1 MTTFYDC
8 PPQVLKIHSDL
19 LLALSHFFAEGGE
32 KLPQTLSPLAKSC
45 STIADHYKLEKL
57 LLAKETLANC
67 SKAERDEHLLMTYEF
82 NRLFVGPKT
91 PEAPPYESVYLSP
104 DHSVMGKQTLAVRKI
119 YRQENLQAEGQGH
132 EPDDFIATELE
143 FAAYLLNRIMEAQVA
158 ENDVH
163 IQDYKT
169 LYHQFWT
176 QHPSLWLGLFAQR
189 IRQSTHHPVFSA
201 LSEVLDTLTTL
212 NAH

>member
-8 PPQVLKIHSDL
+8 PPRVLKIHSDL
-19 LLALSHFFAEGGE
+19 LLALSLLFANGGE

-45 STIADHYKLEKL
+45 STIADHYKLETL
-57 LLAKETLANC
+57 LLAIETLTYF
-67 SKAERDEHLLMTYEF
+67 SKGERDEHLLMTYEF
-82 NRLFVGPKT
+82 NRLFVGPTT

-104 DHSVMGKQTLAVRKI
+104 DHLVMGKQTLAVRKI
-119 YRQENLQAEGQGH
+119 YMQENLQSEGQGH

-143 FAAYLLNRIMEAQVA
+143 FAAYLLNRIMESQVA
-158 ENDVH
+158 KND
-163 IQDYKT
+163 IQIQHYKT
-169 LYHQFWT
+169 RYRQFWT
-176 QHPSLWLGLFAQR
+176 QHPSLWLGVFAQR

-201 LSEVLDTLTTL
+201 VSEVLDTLTTL